1 MERKS
6 IGSFIAV
13 LRKANGLTQ
22 RELADKIGVS
32 DKAVS
37 RWERDETAPDLYLIP
52 VIAEIFGVTSDEL
65 LRGERAGES
74 APPPEKQNEKT
85 ERGIKTVLKAVRTKF
100 LTKTLICVLIA
111 VVGLIA
117 AMLCNFA
124 FYRCEL
130 GFFVGF
136 IFFTVAVVIEII
148 FAVLA
153 FSGLDAEEFES
164 THLMGTRKYIIK
176 KAELLVFLA
185 FCLFA
190 FTLPL
195 PIYASGTSYVDV
207 KLDFGAWFISGA
219 ACAVPALILCLV
231 ANIAVDKI
239 AEEKGTYAVDED
251 VARKRSLARFRF
263 LSPLPGLAK
272 VFLPI
277 IAVTIVLNIVLL
289 NIFDYPFFLRDKGTE
304 WVDANEFVAYME
316 TPLEFDGTPYDDSA
330 HDYTIRVISLESE
343 NGRTE
348 IRFKWKNHY
357 VRDFAIGDTKPPL
370 VIGGNADEYVDI
382 FTQIFPNGDYKDY
395 EMDGAPYET
404 EGRPYDIPD
413 FYAKTYTENEIET
426 AHAWAYGVYYAFVL
440 AYFAEGITLAVIYI
454 TKVVKNFK
462 K

>member
-6 IGSFIAV
+6 IGSFIAI
-13 LRKANGLTQ
+13 LRKAHGLTQ

-52 VIAEIFGVTSDEL
+52 IIAEIFGVTSDEL

-85 ERGIKTVLKAVRTKF
+85 ERQIKTVLKTVRTKF
-100 LTKTLICVLIA
+100 LTKTLICTLIA
-111 VVGLIA
+111 VVGLLA

-153 FSGLDAEEFES
+153 FSGLDAEEFEG
-164 THLMGTRKYIIK
+164 THLAGARKYIVK
-176 KAELLVFLA
+176 KTEMLVFIA

-195 PIYASGTSYVDV
+195 PIYAAGTSIVNV
-207 KLDFGAWFISGA
+207 KIDFGAWFICGMPCVALA
-219 ACAVPALILCLV
+219 ALLCLV

-239 AEEKGTYAVDED
+239 AEENGTYTVDEET
-251 VARKRSLARFRF
+251 ARRRRLAKRCF
-263 LSPLPGLAK
+263 LSPVAGLAK

-277 IAVTIVLNIVLL
+277 IAVTIVLNIVTI
-289 NIFDYPFFLRDKGTE
+289 NIFNYSFFLRDKGTE
-304 WVDANEFVAYME
+304 WRDANEFVAYME
-316 TPLEFDGTPYDDSA
+316 TPLEFDGTPYDDTS
-330 HDYTIRVISLESE
+330 HDYAIRVIPLESE

-357 VRDFAIGDTKPPL
+357 VRDFTIGNNVPPL
-370 VIGGNADEYVDI
+370 VIGGNGDNIVD
-382 FTQIFPNGDYKDY
+382 FDVEIFPGGGRNDY
-395 EMDGAPYET
+395 EL

-426 AHAWAYGVYYAFVL
+426 ARAWAEGISSAFVL
-440 AYFAEGITLAVIYI
+440 AYFAEGITLAVIYA
-454 TKVVKNFK
+454 VKAVKKFK
-462 K
+462 QKA